1 MDYETSNRLYELRK
15 SRGYSQD
22 ELADMLGVSRQAI
35 SKWERGES
43 SPDTD
48 NLIALAR
55 LYGVS
60 LDELVGYVPTNKI
73 NDKKESADD
82 TDEADDEI
90 FSDSDD
96 AFHVKNDDG
105 SEVFIDG
112 EKIRVID
119 DKGKRIEISG
129 GPARIAKS
137 VIDKVGVHV
146 KTDFANDENGTLRA
160 ENHRVNSPKIK
171 IHSPAR
177 KVADAVV
184 PVLVLVAYLLLG
196 FLGGWW
202 HPAWLVFFAIPI
214 FFCTWDAFSDKKLST
229 FPVPFIVLA
238 VYLAL
243 GCVLHAWHPYWALFF
258 IVPAYFCISA
268 PLDKHFAEKRK
279 PQND

>member
-73 NDKKESADD
+73 NDEKESADD
-82 TDEADDEI
+82 TDEV
-90 FSDSDD
+90 FSDVDD

-129 GPARIAKS
+129 GPARIAKT

-146 KTDFANDENGTLRA
+146 KTDFVDDENDTLHT
-160 ENHRVNSPKIK
+160 ENHHINSQKVK

-214 FFCTWDAFSDKKLST
+214 FFCAWDAFSDKKLSA

-243 GCVLHAWHPYWALFF
+243 GIVLHAWHPYWALFF
-258 IVPAYFCISA
+258 IIPAYFCISA
-268 PLDKHFAEKRK
+268 PLDKHFVEKRK
-279 PQND
+279 SQND

>member
-73 NDKKESADD
+73 NDEKESADD
-82 TDEADDEI
+82 TDEV
-90 FSDSDD
+90 FSDVDD

-129 GPARIAKS
+129 GPARIAKT

-146 KTDFANDENGTLRA
+146 KTDFVDDENGTLHT
-160 ENHRVNSPKIK
+160 ENHHINSPKVK

-214 FFCTWDAFSDKKLST
+214 FFCAWDAFSDKKLST

-243 GCVLHAWHPYWALFF
+243 GIVLHAWHPYWALFF

-279 PQND
+279 SQND